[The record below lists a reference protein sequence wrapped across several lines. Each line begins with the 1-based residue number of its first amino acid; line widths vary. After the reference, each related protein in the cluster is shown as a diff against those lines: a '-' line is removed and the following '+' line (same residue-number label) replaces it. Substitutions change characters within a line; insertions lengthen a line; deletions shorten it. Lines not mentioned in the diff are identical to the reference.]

1 MKAGVANVIR
11 VRNLQRTVPVRL
23 SALQAFA
30 TRALARC
37 LSLRSSRQG
46 RLQSLPEISV
56 LLVSDRR
63 MAVLHRQFLGHEGPT
78 DVITFD
84 HGEIVISVPTARR
97 QATEFST
104 SLPHELQLYLVHGLL
119 HLQGFDDLTKR
130 GARQMVKLQERI
142 VAEV

>member
-23 SALQAFA
+23 SDLRTFA
-30 TRALARC
+30 ARALARC
-37 LSLRSSRQG
+37 LPLRSSRQG

-56 LLVSDRR
+56 LLVSERR
-63 MAVLHRQFLGHEGPT
+63 MAAVHRQFLGQDGPT

-104 SLPHELQLYLVHGLL
+104 SLSHELRLYLVHGLL
-119 HLQGFDDLTKR
+119 HLQGFDDRTR
-130 GARQMVKLQERI
+130 SEARQMAKLQERI
-142 VAEV
+142 VAEA